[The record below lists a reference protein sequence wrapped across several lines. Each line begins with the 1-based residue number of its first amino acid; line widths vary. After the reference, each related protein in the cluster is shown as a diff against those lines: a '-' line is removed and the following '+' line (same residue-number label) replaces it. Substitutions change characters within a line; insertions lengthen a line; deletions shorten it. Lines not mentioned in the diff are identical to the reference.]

1 MKKLLILSF
10 LFVGYCST
18 SLFAQQIWRRT
29 QFAINPFLVNP
40 AIAGTENQMPLYISY
55 RNQWTGF
62 KGAPT
67 TMLASGHMQGPSN
80 SGFGAVIQRDDTGG
94 AISRTGVEAVG
105 AYHFE
110 LNESDAISFGLGIS
124 ANQFKIDNSKLV
136 VVDESD
142 IALNAMQAEA
152 SINIDANFGMIMFGS
167 NYYFG
172 FSTPNLLQ
180 TKLKVNGI
188 ETEENRNRR
197 HYQFVGSYTYDIND
211 MFDIQPSG
219 LIKMTNSTPI
229 QMDMNVRVGFKKMA
243 WSSITYRPKDAVA
256 LGLGGFYQ
264 NILLGYSI
272 DLTTSPAKVMSPFTH
287 EVILGYVIPGKRGKY
302 FARSSIRKKSFTKKR
317 VIKRK

>member
-1 MKKLLILSF
+1 
-10 LFVGYCST
+10 
-18 SLFAQQIWRRT
+18 
-29 QFAINPFLVNP
+29 
-40 AIAGTENQMPLYISY
+40 
-55 RNQWTGF
+55 
-62 KGAPT
+62 
-67 TMLASGHMQGPSN
+67 MQGPSN

-152 SINIDANFGMIMFGS
+152 SINIDANFGMLMYGS

-188 ETEENRNRR
+188 VDEENRNRR

-256 LGLGGFYQ
+256 FGLGGFYQ